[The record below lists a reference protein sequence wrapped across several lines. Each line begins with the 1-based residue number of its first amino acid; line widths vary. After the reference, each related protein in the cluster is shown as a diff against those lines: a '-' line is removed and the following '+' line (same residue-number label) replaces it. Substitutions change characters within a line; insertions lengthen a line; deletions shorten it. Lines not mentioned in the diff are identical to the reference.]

1 MSTFETAQQ
10 RQTREQNEEAE
21 RVLNENIQ
29 YAAFFDAL
37 QNIFGGA
44 QELIPGDFEDTE
56 VQTSRFNNV
65 LESGKLKNLQQKI
78 ASHQGKPLTGLYAMI
93 MQKKEVTQGESSL
106 PAPHGGK
113 SAWGRALGALRAAP
127 GAIVEGSRSLNSGI
141 VNLLSGGQEDSIAD
155 QRSEALKLL
164 DFPEYYVY
172 IFSNIGD
179 NNPPPTLLEE
189 RSTPFLP
196 GRARGSRVVGRNFA
210 NLEAYQAALVT
221 SKSMREEEDIA
232 PGSIIRISYESP
244 DTKSKVIINEVVEND
259 PQFVELVLRSLGA
272 KSALTAETACATDST
287 LQNTQHPT
295 GDPIGIEAQVVTN

>member
-21 RVLNENIQ
+21 QVLNENIQ

-93 MQKKEVTQGESSL
+93 MQKKEVTEPGGEL

-113 SAWGRALGALRAAP
+113 SGWKRSLRALSPLVVASRGAS
-127 GAIVEGSRSLNSGI
+127 AIRSAFS
-141 VNLLSGGQEDSIAD
+141 SDSIAD
-155 QRSEALKLL
+155 QSSEALKLL

>member
-179 NNPPPTLLEE
+179 NTPPPTLLEE
-189 RSTPFLP
+189 RNTPFLP